1 MVLAVTEEE
10 RRGELKA
17 EAEAVLVQDLQDLV
31 QGQSHALNLA
41 PDQDLA
47 LNLDL
52 ESRDP
57 GQPVDLDPGVD
68 QRGREVGPRGLE
80 VGQQGP
86 DLGQPSQAVVR
97 GQALAVLQDPG
108 PRVEQDQGQGVLGED
123 QDQEVQQSR
132 DQAVQQNQSQGVQ
145 GDQDLEVVPN
155 LDLGVQQG
163 QDPQAHQGRDL
174 PELDRVAAI
183 CCYCLYHVGSIVP
196 ISSVKSI
203 FGFAGYCATFGQE
216 I

>member
-17 EAEAVLVQDLQDLV
+17 EAEAVLVQDLQDLD
-31 QGQSHALNLA
+31 QGQSLNLA
-41 PDQDLA
+41 PDQDLDQ
-47 LNLDL
+47 NLDL

-57 GQPVDLDPGVD
+57 GQPVDLDPGVN
-68 QRGREVGPRGLE
+68 QRGREVD
-80 VGQQGP
+80 QQGP
-86 DLGQPSQAVVR
+86 DLGQPSQAVAR

-132 DQAVQQNQSQGVQ
+132 DQEAQQSQGQAVL

-155 LDLGVQQG
+155 LDLEVQQG
-163 QDPQAHQGRDL
+163 QDPQARQGQDL
-174 PELDRVAAI
+174 LEVCRPHPGDVLLLFV
-183 CCYCLYHVGSIVP
+183 
-196 ISSVKSI
+196 
-203 FGFAGYCATFGQE
+203 
-216 I
+216 

>member
-1 MVLAVTEEE
+1 MVLAVTEEG

-17 EAEAVLVQDLQDLV
+17 EAEAVPVQDLQDPD
-31 QGQSHALNLA
+31 QGQSLNLA
-41 PDQDLA
+41 PDQDLDQ
-47 LNLDL
+47 NLDL

-68 QRGREVGPRGLE
+68 QRGRG

-86 DLGQPSQAVVR
+86 DLGQPSQAVAR

-145 GDQDLEVVPN
+145 GDQDL
-155 LDLGVQQG
+155 GVQQG
-163 QDPQAHQGRDL
+163 QDPQAHQGQGQGL
-174 PELDRVAAI
+174 PEVGGVNHQFKCTLFVL
-183 CCYCLYHVGSIVP
+183 CGLQVPLYHQLIH
-196 ISSVKSI
+196 I
-203 FGFAGYCATFGQE
+203 FGFVGSHDTLRQE

>member
-1 MVLAVTEEE
+1 MVLAVTEEG

-17 EAEAVLVQDLQDLV
+17 EAEAVLVQDLQDPD

-47 LNLDL
+47 QNLDL

-86 DLGQPSQAVVR
+86 DLGQPSQAVAR

>member
-1 MVLAVTEEE
+1 MVLAVTEEG

-17 EAEAVLVQDLQDLV
+17 EAEAVLVQDLQDPDR
-31 QGQSHALNLA
+31 GQSRALNLA

-47 LNLDL
+47 QNLDL

-155 LDLGVQQG
+155 LDLGVQG
-163 QDPQAHQGRDL
+163 DQDPQAHQGRDL
-174 PELDRVAAI
+174 PELDMLAAI
-183 CCYCLYHVGSIVP
+183 CCYCLYHVGPSVP

-203 FGFAGYCATFGQE
+203 FGFAGSCATFGQE

>member
-1 MVLAVTEEE
+1 MGVPGLAMVLAVTEEG

-17 EAEAVLVQDLQDLV
+17 EAEAVLVQDLQDPD

-47 LNLDL
+47 QNLDL
-52 ESRDP
+52 ESQDL

-86 DLGQPSQAVVR
+86 DLGQPSQAVAR
-97 GQALAVLQDPG
+97 GQVLAVLQDPG

-123 QDQEVQQSR
+123 QDQEV
-132 DQAVQQNQSQGVQ
+132 
-145 GDQDLEVVPN
+145 VPN

-163 QDPQAHQGRDL
+163 QDPQAHQGQDL
-174 PELDRVAAI
+174 PELDR
-183 CCYCLYHVGSIVP
+183 
-196 ISSVKSI
+196 
-203 FGFAGYCATFGQE
+203 
-216 I
+216 

>member
-17 EAEAVLVQDLQDLV
+17 EAEAVLVQDLQDPDR
-31 QGQSHALNLA
+31 GQSHALNLA
-41 PDQDLA
+41 PDQDLDQ
-47 LNLDL
+47 NLDL

-108 PRVEQDQGQGVLGED
+108 PRVEQGRGQGVLGED

-163 QDPQAHQGRDL
+163 QDPQAHQGQDL
-174 PELDRVAAI
+174 PELAAI
-183 CCYCLYHVGSIVP
+183 CCYCLYHVGPSVP

-203 FGFAGYCATFGQE
+203 FGFAGSCATFGQE